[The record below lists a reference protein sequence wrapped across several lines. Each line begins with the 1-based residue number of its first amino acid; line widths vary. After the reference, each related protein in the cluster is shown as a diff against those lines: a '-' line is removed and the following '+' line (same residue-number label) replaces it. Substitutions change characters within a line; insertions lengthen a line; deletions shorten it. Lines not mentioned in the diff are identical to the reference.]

1 MFQAFTARQ
10 SRILDLLR
18 ESGDLTVV
26 TLAEQLKVSTETIR
40 RDLQHLSEAR
50 EVVKRHGS
58 VTLPFHAGEAPYER
72 RMREQ
77 MEAKRAIARRAAR
90 MVKDGDSLMLDAGS
104 TTSVFARELLSKRSL
119 TVVTNSSDIA
129 RTLATV
135 NGNKVYMAGGE
146 LNGENGAAFG
156 ATAIA
161 FAASFR
167 VHHAFISI
175 AGLDAEFGASDAELA
190 EAEFAR
196 IVLERGE
203 HRTILSDSTKF
214 DRVSLIRVCD
224 FSAINRLIC
233 DAMPQGKLANALS
246 AANVSVNVVAP

>member
-1 MFQAFTARQ
+1 MLQGFSTRQ
-10 SRILDLLR
+10 TQILDLLR
-18 ESGDLTVV
+18 EGGGLSITA
-26 TLAEQLKVSTETIR
+26 LAQKLNVSTETIR
-40 RDLQHLSEAR
+40 RDLQQLVAAR

-58 VTLPFHAGEAPYER
+58 VTLPYQAAEAPYER

-77 MEAKRAIARRAAR
+77 LEAKRAIARRAAR
-90 MVKDGDSLMLDAGS
+90 LIEDGDSLMLDAGS
-104 TTSVFARELLSKRSL
+104 TTSVFARELLTRRNL

-156 ATAIA
+156 PTAIA

-167 VHHAFISI
+167 VHHSFISI
-175 AGLDAEFGASDAELA
+175 AGLDAEFGASDADLA

-196 IVLERGE
+196 MVLSRGE
-203 HRTILSDSTKF
+203 QRTILSDATKF
-214 DRVSLIRVCD
+214 GRVSLIKVCD
-224 FSAINRLIC
+224 FNAISRLVC
-233 DAMPQGKLANALS
+233 NAMPEGALAQAL
-246 AANVSVNVVAP
+246 ATANVSVNVVAT